1 MRVKRRIRLL
11 IGAVAILLLAGVLMG
26 EDVQAAEK
34 KVAKVALGGAHS
46 AAIATDGS
54 LWMWGCNDSGALGN
68 GKKGNN
74 LCEGTP
80 IKIMDGVTSVSL
92 STGSDYD
99 AHSGAVTRDGSLYM
113 WGCNNFGQLGDGTTT
128 EQLKPKKIMTGVS
141 QVVLGYRK
149 TAVIKT
155 DGSLWVWGYN
165 RNGDLGTGGGDQKR
179 PVKLL
184 DEVVQV
190 DFGGSHGAA
199 LKRDGSLW
207 MWGRTAD
214 GQLGGINGYGPEK
227 LMDGV
232 KQISLGHA
240 HSGALKTDGSLW
252 MWGDNG
258 DGQLGDNRSE
268 RNVRTPKKIMTG
280 VRQFSLGQWA
290 SGIVKTDGSLW
301 MCGYNYY
308 IRFSEYTPKKLAD
321 GAALVELGDT
331 HNAMIKTDGSLWTW
345 GGGWRG
351 QLGDGVVNLAYGHD
365 VKNPAKISIGGTPK
379 TDSSSSGKGTTTVGA
394 GLKKTVPKKNS
405 TFTISNITYKVTR
418 SAAKKGT
425 VTLLKCNK
433 KKTSVAIPATVK
445 KNGYVFKVT
454 QISGKAFY
462 KHTKLKKVT
471 LGKNINSIGANAFRG
486 CTSLTAVSLN
496 GALVTIGDYAFSGCK
511 KLTKL
516 VIPAKVKTIGKE
528 AFSKDS
534 RLKTI
539 QIKSTVLKKVG
550 KKALSGIH
558 KKATIKVPSKK
569 LKVYQKLLKKK
580 GQASSVKI
588 KK

>member
-1 MRVKRRIRLL
+1 MIT
-11 IGAVAILLLAGVLMG
+11 GGS
-26 EDVQAAEK
+26 VQAADK
-34 KVAKVALGGAHS
+34 KVAKVALGGCDS
-46 AAIATDGS
+46 AAVATDGS
-54 LWMWGCNDSGALGN
+54 LWMWGSNDSGALGN
-68 GKKGNN
+68 GKKGND

-80 IKIMDGVTSVSL
+80 IKIMDSVTSVSL

-113 WGCNNFGQLGDGTTT
+113 WGCNSSGQLGDGTTT
-128 EQLKPKKIMTGVS
+128 DQLKPKKVLTGVS
-141 QVVLGYRK
+141 QVVLGHRK
-149 TAVIKT
+149 TAAIKT
-155 DGSLWVWGYN
+155 DGSLWVCGSN
-165 RNGDLGTGGGDQKR
+165 ENNGLGANGNQKKF
-179 PVKLL
+179 VKIL
-184 DEVVQV
+184 DDVVQV
-190 DFGGSHGAA
+190 DFGSSHGAA
-199 LKRDGSLW
+199 LKRDGSIW
-207 MWGRTAD
+207 MWGNDTN
-214 GQLGGINGYGPEK
+214 GQLCGINGSPQK
-227 LMDGV
+227 LEGMTDV
-232 KQISLGHA
+232 KQISLGHN

-308 IRFSEYTPKKLAD
+308 IRFSEDVPKKLAD

-365 VKNPAKISIGGTPK
+365 VEKPIKISVGGTPK
-379 TDSSSSGKGTTTVGA
+379 TDSSSSGKGTTTIGA
-394 GLKKTVPKKNS
+394 GLKKAVPKKNS

-418 SAAKKGT
+418 SDAKKGT
-425 VTLLKCNK
+425 VTLLKGNK

-445 KNGYVFKVT
+445 KNGYAFKVT

-516 VIPAKVKTIGKE
+516 VIPAKVKAIGKE